1 MRKHVRTYNV
11 AKKFHHTLYIRK
23 VSKKA
28 SEHTIRYFLC
38 IQYIILN
45 GLYRTVLLVRTE
57 YFDHTV
63 LIMQLYTMQNLLSLV
78 HWILVMHVV
87 DSCICMHTNVSV
99 CRKNTNTSINI
110 IHGLR
115 MQVHTVEDQNHLH
128 KGECWWNCQYILI
141 TATIVF
147 YSDRFIGV
155 MRILHIYT

>member
-57 YFDHTV
+57 YFDHTCTYNAIVHNAKFTKFSALNLSHACSGFLYLHAYKCFSVPEKYKYV
-63 LIMQLYTMQNLLSLV
+63 LALTLYM
-78 HWILVMHVV
+78 
-87 DSCICMHTNVSV
+87 D
-99 CRKNTNTSINI
+99 
-110 IHGLR
+110 
-115 MQVHTVEDQNHLH
+115 
-128 KGECWWNCQYILI
+128 
-141 TATIVF
+141 
-147 YSDRFIGV
+147 
-155 MRILHIYT
+155 